1 MFVDYYYFLRYTHQ
15 RLFFFNNSLFR
26 QQQSKCKWLKCFLK
40 IPGFLVSELVVGS
53 GEQDQYSK
61 INSSYV
67 YHFHRVNLIKADK
80 LMKKDV
86 GVLGMGK
93 SDPYAVLEVG
103 SKSGKTKVI
112 SNTITPEW
120 FYTIDFPIEVVKG
133 QQLTIEVFDHDDP
146 GK

>member
-1 MFVDYYYFLRYTHQ
+1 
-15 RLFFFNNSLFR
+15 
-26 QQQSKCKWLKCFLK
+26 
-40 IPGFLVSELVVGS
+40 
-53 GEQDQYSK
+53 
-61 INSSYV
+61 
-67 YHFHRVNLIKADK
+67 
-80 LMKKDV
+80 MKKDV
-86 GVLGMGK
+86 GVLGLGK

-146 GK
+146 GKLYRLLIFRRYIFLLSCSSKKCPRVFYQVVILGRFVAHFGNTFPVHDDDRRFLLKINNL

>member
-1 MFVDYYYFLRYTHQ
+1 MGKVV
-15 RLFFFNNSLFR
+15 LFHSNSTDS
-26 QQQSKCKWLKCFLK
+26 QQIYST
-40 IPGFLVSELVVGS
+40 GLVK
-53 GEQDQYSK
+53 QDQYSK